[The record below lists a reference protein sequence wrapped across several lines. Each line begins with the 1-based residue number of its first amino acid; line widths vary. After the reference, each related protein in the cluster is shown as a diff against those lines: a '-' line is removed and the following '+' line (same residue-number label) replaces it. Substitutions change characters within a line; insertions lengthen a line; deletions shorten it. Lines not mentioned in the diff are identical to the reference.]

1 MLYYTYRVEVCMK
14 YCTNCGKKLIQNSN
28 YCDECGTKVIVE
40 EKTVSNEIINNDGNW
55 KYYVLANVIL
65 IFGNIFLGLDN
76 YGSISMIAALVI
88 IITAKIKYPKVT
100 IVQVLFWVEIIFTL
114 MIFIYAIILMIM
126 CTNFI
131 MNCG

>member
-1 MLYYTYRVEVCMK
+1 MK
-14 YCTNCGKKLIQNSN
+14 YCTNCGKKLIKNSN
-28 YCDECGTKVIVE
+28 YCDECGTKVLTD
-40 EKTVSNEIINNDGNW
+40 EKTVNKEIINNDSNW

-65 IFGNIFLGLDN
+65 IFGNIFLGLDD

-88 IITAKIKYPKVT
+88 IITAKIKYPKVV

-114 MIFIYAIILMIM
+114 MIFIYVIILMVM